1 MFSLPEDF
9 VTAAFD
15 YTIYISINYKEKYIT
30 AVFEKNV
37 LKNEKKIPLVA
48 IFSLF
53 LYLIGSIVEVYSL
66 NTLLLFSMVL
76 PALHDV

>member
-1 MFSLPEDF
+1 MPIVCILIYVHNGIIGLSCL
-9 VTAAFD
+9 
-15 YTIYISINYKEKYIT
+15 IYILW
-30 AVFEKNV
+30 NV
-37 LKNEKKIPLVA
+37 LKNAKKIPLVA

-76 PALHDV
+76 NCLEQKNSRT